1 MKLNLSKVR
10 RGDPIAPQNVNQF
23 VDAFSQL
30 ANEFGFDLEI
40 SMDTS
45 EGLMPQDKPTR
56 SISNATGASLPHYS
70 VVELTEM
77 AERNPPVF
85 KVEISSASPTQLGIV
100 IEDVVT
106 GGGGNVI
113 IAGHWYARYDT
124 TSLPTGQDA
133 AIKGDKFTGDTV
145 SPIASYSKL
154 GTIVCIEDI
163 SSNFDG
169 LASGIGIM
177 SCVIGGGA
185 ASSLPEM
192 VRAEEAFAADDINYT
207 AIYIDSDGTTGET
220 VELKRPNGIYIKDN
234 AMGFVVQASDGDL
247 IFLPAI
253 EDKLVKISSNDTTAD
268 YLIEKLAA
276 GAAISI
282 TETTDGGD
290 EDATVAF
297 DFINISGYDA
307 GETQVLTHV
316 LGTLTWKTAVAC

>member
-100 IEDVVT
+100 IEDVAT

-113 IAGHWYARYDT
+113 IAGHWYARYDKS
-124 TSLPTGQDA
+124 SLPDGQDA
-133 AIKGDKFTGDTV
+133 AVKGDRFTGSTTN
-145 SPIASYSKL
+145 PIASFSSEGSIICVEEL
-154 GTIVCIEDI
+154 T
-163 SSNFDG
+163 SNFPALSGDVGIISAFIGSTSGSGNSLMVVAEEDLSDTALGNCRYINIDG
-169 LASGIGIM
+169 TLGDRIELYAPRKMQIRAQENAGCLETVGFIGIDGNNNK
-177 SCVIGGGA
+177 IFIPA
-185 ASSLPEM
+185 HQRINPE
-192 VRAEEAFAADDINYT
+192 EPLCIQLLSADPTPAY
-207 AIYIDSDGTTGET
+207 DGSIWLRE
-220 VELKRPNGIYIKDN
+220 
-234 AMGFVVQASDGDL
+234 DL
-247 IFLPAI
+247 M
-253 EDKLVKISSNDTTAD
+253 
-268 YLIEKLAA
+268 
-276 GAAISI
+276 
-282 TETTDGGD
+282 
-290 EDATVAF
+290 
-297 DFINISGYDA
+297 
-307 GETQVLTHV
+307 
-316 LGTLTWKTAVAC
+316 